1 MLSGSPSGFSK
12 LRPGVGVMQQVRE
25 KGDALLG
32 AIAVYGRC
40 ARERIE
46 GIRASANSR
55 RLQQSC
61 SEVSYSCRE

>member
-1 MLSGSPSGFSK
+1 
-12 LRPGVGVMQQVRE
+12 MQQVRE

-46 GIRASANSR
+46 GIRASASSR

-61 SEVSYSCRE
+61 SEVSYSCREQQIL